1 MFFPPLYTLT
11 FFFLGLLSNS
21 MIPANT
27 YVSEQNCSGEETELQ
42 AKGMLVRL
50 NWHVKAK
57 GCWKGRCM
65 MMKKGFSRVRGEKN
79 KQTRWRHHPAHKASW
94 HFLRGHERE
103 RHTAHE
109 WTTRKHNVLSF
120 VPFVFFF
127 AHSGSVVIGPEI
139 GMAWVFFPVSRASHS
154 GVEMPPEIFTREQ
167 TLQRMIKAGW
177 VLFSVW

>member
-21 MIPANT
+21 MIPANNIC
-27 YVSEQNCSGEETELQ
+27 EFWAKLQ
-42 AKGMLVRL
+42 WRGNGATSKGMLVRL
-50 NWHVKAK
+50 NWHVKAN
-57 GCWKGRCM
+57 GCWKERCM
-65 MMKKGFSRVRGEKN
+65 MTKKGFSRVRGEKN

-120 VPFVFFF
+120 VVFF
-127 AHSGSVVIGPEI
+127 AHSGLVVIGPEI
-139 GMAWVFFPVSRASHS
+139 GMAFFPC
-154 GVEMPPEIFTREQ
+154 RELL
-167 TLQRMIKAGW
+167 TL
-177 VLFSVW
+177 V